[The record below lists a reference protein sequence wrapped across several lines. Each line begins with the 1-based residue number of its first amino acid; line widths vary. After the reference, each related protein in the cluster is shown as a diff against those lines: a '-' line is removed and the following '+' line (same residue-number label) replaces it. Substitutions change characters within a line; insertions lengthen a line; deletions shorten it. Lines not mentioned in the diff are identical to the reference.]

1 MAKAKAKKPTVK
13 DMVNTMLE
21 IVESQDDLIAGV
33 TITKRDVTKM
43 IKVNRENQ
51 AVLQGMT
58 KAQLQDTYNSLIGMA
73 KTN

>member
-33 TITKRDVTKM
+33 TITKRDITKM

>member
-1 MAKAKAKKPTVK
+1 
-13 DMVNTMLE
+13 
-21 IVESQDDLIAGV
+21 
-33 TITKRDVTKM
+33 M

-51 AVLQGMT
+51 AVLQGLT

>member
-13 DMVNTMLE
+13 EMVSTMIE

-33 TITKRDVTKM
+33 TITKRDITKM

>member
-33 TITKRDVTKM
+33 TITKRDITKM

-51 AVLQGMT
+51 AVLQGLT

>member
-13 DMVNTMLE
+13 EMVSTMIE

-33 TITKRDVTKM
+33 SITKRDITKM